1 MRNLK
6 FIICAIF
13 LMNYSIASAEWIGL
27 ATTVDGGW
35 GISAGNQTQKE
46 ARTKAKSG
54 CQSYT
59 KKVCKNVN
67 TFNTLE
73 PYVAVAQSK
82 TWVEATSAQTID
94 IAVDNALNRCA
105 SHTDKDDVCN
115 IVWKGINRKLDTAK
129 QVIPPAS
136 AKNKKSCRPNTN
148 PIRCHSNCIN
158 GDCVV
163 TYENGCKIQ
172 IQVSPK
178 YDPFE
183 NHWKYP
189 APQC

>member
-6 FIICAIF
+6 FIIGAIF

-115 IVWKGINRKLDTAK
+115 IVWNGSKPR
-129 QVIPPAS
+129 
-136 AKNKKSCRPNTN
+136 TN
-148 PIRCHSNCIN
+148 HHSI
-158 GDCVV
+158 
-163 TYENGCKIQ
+163 
-172 IQVSPK
+172 
-178 YDPFE
+178 
-183 NHWKYP
+183 
-189 APQC
+189 